1 MKYLATLSFSIII
14 VIASA
19 RGAYPYSTGGVI
31 AWPVP
36 YTPGWGLFSVMDYSG
51 VPFNKVRM
59 KIYNIDG
66 EEVNSGL
73 FPGYPALWNGRNRN
87 GRRVDPGVYHVK
99 IEAEDV
105 RTGLHGTKT
114 LPVLAGGGSSGSF
127 SRGGWVGTKYIGMG
141 RSGEVI
147 ADDVYSI
154 YWNPAGLTELRHTKL
169 VTEKEIR
176 EKAEKGK
183 VDQITDA
190 DLVKF
195 SEEDKSFS
203 IQTGVSGSM
212 LSFGAKAGFWGMA
225 VNLPRGVLGMG
236 VYLVYSG
243 GIDRRDYNGVK
254 TGNLDYLATA
264 AYLSYGVSLGV
275 SSFGVS
281 VKGLYERVGNT
292 RFIGCGADVGTQVY
306 VLPFLKVGLMVQD
319 LGTGMYPMDR
329 RYDVRQ
335 RYVFSYPTLRLGI
348 AIITNRNFTLT
359 ASGIK
364 KLDEKRFGY
373 SVGAQYDIMK
383 WASVYIGIRD
393 LVFSAGLTFHIVQF
407 DIGYSFTMDTITLG
421 FNHNLSATVMF

>member
-1 MKYLATLSFSIII
+1 MFII

-19 RGAYPYSTGGVI
+19 QAAHAYSTGGVI

-36 YTPGWGLFSVMDYSG
+36 YCPGWGVFTVNDYSG

-59 KIYNIDG
+59 KVYNIDG

-73 FPGYPALWNGRNRN
+73 FPGYPVIWNGRDRH
-87 GRRVDPGVYHVK
+87 GRRVDPGVYHVS
-99 IEAEDV
+99 IEAENV
-105 RTGLHGTKT
+105 LTGLHGAKT
-114 LPVLAGGGSSGSF
+114 ISILAGGGSSGSF
-127 SRGGWVGTKYIGMG
+127 TRGGWVGAKYIGMG

-154 YWNPAGLTELRHTKL
+154 YWNPAGLTELRHTRL
-169 VTEKEIR
+169 ITEKEIR
-176 EKAEKGK
+176 EKAKTGG
-183 VDQITDA
+183 VSDITDA
-190 DLVKF
+190 DLIKF
-195 SEEDKSFS
+195 SEEDKSFT
-203 IQTGVSGSM
+203 IQTGVSGTM
-212 LSFGAKAGFWGMA
+212 LGFGTRAGFWGMA
-225 VNLPRGVLGMG
+225 VNLPRGVMGMG
-236 VYLVYSG
+236 VYLLHTG
-243 GIDRRDYNGVK
+243 GIDRRDFNGVK
-254 TGNLDYLATA
+254 TGNLGYLATA

-275 SSFGVS
+275 SSFGVT
-281 VKGLYERVGNT
+281 VKGLYERIGNT

-319 LGTGMYPMDR
+319 LGTGMYPLDS

-335 RYVFSYPTLRLGI
+335 KYVFTYPTLKLGM

-383 WASVYIGIRD
+383 WASVFIGIHD

-407 DIGYSFTMDTITLG
+407 DVSYSFTMDTITLG
-421 FNHNLSATVMF
+421 FNHNASLTVLF